1 MPGHDKPADAG
12 ESLMSEPVDKDRP
25 SEETEARTRAGR
37 SRRATAW
44 VIGAFAIVAATSA
57 AGLAASSPRNVPK
70 PAADSHKNAL
80 DSILLNNPSLGKPIA
95 ELVRSGK
102 LPKPTYQGDTG
113 RVGVP
118 ANLEHPS
125 MPPGS
130 ISRYV
135 PGSVKGDFNL
145 LQLAALALYEGCSQ
159 SEAPIAAAIAAA
171 ESGGN
176 PAAQGDIS
184 LMDGTW
190 DWSQGL
196 WQIRGLRAERGT
208 GGLRDSLANADPE
221 KNASAMY
228 AISSGCSDWTP
239 WSTYTS
245 GAYLAYLGLSK
256 TAVLAAEQYQSE
268 TGSLPPYDGGAPAVT
283 PPPTPPAP
291 PSSSHS
297 KAHPAGTASTRPRPG
312 SSSTKSQPGHGS
324 SSGGRSTSVPVN
336 NPEPTH
342 APTNPAPAPTT
353 GTLPLPLPTTGTL
366 PVPLPTKTTLP
377 VPLPTKT
384 TLPVP
389 LPTTLPVP
397 LPTLPL
403 P

>member
-1 MPGHDKPADAG
+1 LPGWDKPADAG
-12 ESLMSEPVDKDRP
+12 EISMSEPVDRDRTT
-25 SEETEARTRAGR
+25 EETEPQTRAVR
-37 SRRATAW
+37 ARRITAW
-44 VIGAFAIVAATSA
+44 AVGAFAILAATSA
-57 AGLAASSPRNVPK
+57 AGLAASSPRSAPK

-80 DSILLNNPSLGKPIA
+80 DSILLKDPSIGKPIA

-102 LPKPTYQGDTG
+102 FPKPTYQGDTG
-113 RVGVP
+113 SVGVP
-118 ANLEHPS
+118 ANVKHPS
-125 MPPGS
+125 APAGS

-145 LQLAALALYEGCSQ
+145 LQLAALALYEGCSK

-176 PAAQGDIS
+176 PGAQGDIS
-184 LMDGTW
+184 LMDSTW

-228 AISSGCSDWTP
+228 AISNGCTDWTP

-245 GAYLAYLGLSK
+245 GAYLAYLGMSK
-256 TAVLAAEQYQSE
+256 TAVLAAKQYQSE
-268 TGSLPPYDGGAPAVT
+268 TGSLPPYDGGAPAAAPPV
-283 PPPTPPAP
+283 PPTP

-297 KAHPAGTASTRPRPG
+297 KSKPSGKAGKRPKPG
-312 SSSTKSQPGHGS
+312 SSSAKSQPGHGS
-324 SSGGRSTSVPVN
+324 SGGHGTAAPVS
-336 NPEPTH
+336 NPKPTH
-342 APTNPAPAPTT
+342 APTNPAPAPA
-353 GTLPLPLPTTGTL
+353 PTKTKL
-366 PVPLPTKTTLP
+366 PVPLPTKTKLP

-384 TLPVP
+384 KLPLP
-389 LPTTLPVP
+389 LPTVSLP
-397 LPTLPL
+397 
-403 P
+403 